1 MQPGQ
6 NQPRD
11 DRPVLIVLGPGPAE
25 THRLV
30 STHHGHQ
37 HEVIHVWDVP
47 RVLLDKEDR
56 GGRHGPPNGP
66 GEDRSSQVLGTGPQG
81 VPKAQNEC
89 FHRYSSSLSRCGGPR
104 GSGLGAARR
113 SPVQAMHRGNEI
125 GGSFCRDSP
134 CSVPESIDRLWPG
147 LEPNDSLVSP
157 AISNARNSSNMFCK
171 PSAYPLI
178 RPGPLERMS
187 VQLVVLR
194 PRGCNMGDELL
205 IVSHLISVTCVR

>member
-11 DRPVLIVLGPGPAE
+11 DRPVLVVLGPGPAE

-81 VPKAQNEC
+81 VPKAQNAC
-89 FHRYSSSLSRCGGPR
+89 FHRYSSFLSLLPPTLGEHVEQNVSLATSPGARFLRPVRATVIRRAEVCAIVPGSAPRKHAPPPERCP
-104 GSGLGAARR
+104 
-113 SPVQAMHRGNEI
+113 
-125 GGSFCRDSP
+125 
-134 CSVPESIDRLWPG
+134 
-147 LEPNDSLVSP
+147 
-157 AISNARNSSNMFCK
+157 
-171 PSAYPLI
+171 PSAPTPAHTPL
-178 RPGPLERMS
+178 
-187 VQLVVLR
+187 
-194 PRGCNMGDELL
+194 
-205 IVSHLISVTCVR
+205 